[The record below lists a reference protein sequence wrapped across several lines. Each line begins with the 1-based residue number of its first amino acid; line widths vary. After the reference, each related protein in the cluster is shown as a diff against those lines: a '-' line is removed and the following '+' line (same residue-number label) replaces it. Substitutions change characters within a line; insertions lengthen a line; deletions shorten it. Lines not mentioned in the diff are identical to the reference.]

1 MTLLI
6 MYHRRLSF
14 SLICLTN
21 RSQRAAKCRVTVTHI
36 DLTQQFSAVP
46 AAIRRAFIQAP
57 FGRNSW
63 SYNNSSSLVGN
74 MSKGEAAKQFVEM
87 KIHGKKVVVFS
98 KSYCPYCTMAKD
110 ALRPHV
116 GKEIKPDQYE
126 VIEIENRPDCSD
138 IQAYLRKI
146 TGASSVSPEAC

>member
-1 MTLLI
+1 
-6 MYHRRLSF
+6 
-14 SLICLTN
+14 
-21 RSQRAAKCRVTVTHI
+21 
-36 DLTQQFSAVP
+36 
-46 AAIRRAFIQAP
+46 
-57 FGRNSW
+57 
-63 SYNNSSSLVGN
+63 
-74 MSKGEAAKQFVEM
+74 VEM

-98 KSYCPYCTMAKD
+98 KAYCPYCTMAKD

-146 TGASSVSPEAC
+146 TGTSSV